1 MSNPNTVH
9 LIVELGPE
17 SQAKL
22 DEILAALQS
31 RSVTNTVNMVT
42 TATVAES
49 ADPST
54 DEEEVTDTPSEDE
67 EPTYTK
73 TDVQKLVQKLAAPD
87 SPKREKAK
95 AIVKEYAAKI
105 SAIPESKY
113 PEVMRRL
120 KALDSA
126 TK

>member
-1 MSNPNTVH
+1 MSNPNTIH
-9 LIVELGPE
+9 LVVELGPE

-22 DEILAALQS
+22 DAILAALQS
-31 RSVTNTVNMVT
+31 GSVTNVVT
-42 TATVAES
+42 TATAPVTE
-49 ADPST
+49 PPVV
-54 DEEEVTDTPSEDE
+54 EEVTDTPDEED

-73 TDVQKLVQKLAAPD
+73 ADVQKLVQKLAAPD
-87 SPKREKAK
+87 SPKRKKAK

-120 KALDSA
+120 KALDA
-126 TK
+126 EN